1 MACGCSG
8 GGARVNTIIVFAVVN
23 DQGVEVEE
31 QPSFHEARVRAAELG
46 SGFRVETK
54 RKAA

>member
-1 MACGCSG
+1 M
-8 GGARVNTIIVFAVVN
+8 NTIIVFSVVN